1 MNPLLG
7 PRSSD
12 PADPAHL
19 SIPADLAHL
28 SVPADLS
35 IPADQSDLLNRSDQS
50 DLFNWSDLFNLAD
63 PAAPRPASQRPWW
76 SRRGIRPGAT
86 ALSTIA
92 LVLPFAVKFPS
103 DLGD

>member
-12 PADPAHL
+12 PADQ
-19 SIPADLAHL
+19 
-28 SVPADLS
+28 S
-35 IPADQSDLLNRSDQS
+35 IPADQSDRYDQFNWFDQS
-50 DLFNWSDLFNLAD
+50 DLFSQSDLFKLAD
-63 PAAPRPASQRPWW
+63 PAAPRPASQGPWW
-76 SRRGIRPGAT
+76 SRRDVRPGAT